1 MFCYDYNDYT
11 WRPGDK
17 INLEGS
23 RKVPSKEYLYKPE
36 IINNSFI
43 GQMVYVDNE
52 KCNYILTG
60 KQTSNANTDYWTSTW
75 ERITEPAY
83 QNTDTKDMIN
93 DINILDNLELNK
105 DNSEMIKRYE
115 NAIEEV
121 NNSFVISEQT
131 KNLVI
136 SLLNTELRILK
147 GELTK
152 DKNPWGS
159 DYLQKIIY

>member
-11 WRPGDK
+11 QYREPI
-17 INLEGS
+17 INITGP

-43 GQMVYVDNE
+43 GEMVYVDNE
-52 KCNYILTG
+52 KCNYILMS
-60 KQTSNANTDYWTSTW
+60 KETSNINNDYWTSTW
-75 ERITEPAY
+75 KRIGKSEY
-83 QNTDTKDMIN
+83 QKTKDMIN

-105 DNSEMIKRYE
+105 DNSEMINRYE

-152 DKNPWGS
+152 DKSPWGS
-159 DYLQKIIY
+159 DYLQRIIY